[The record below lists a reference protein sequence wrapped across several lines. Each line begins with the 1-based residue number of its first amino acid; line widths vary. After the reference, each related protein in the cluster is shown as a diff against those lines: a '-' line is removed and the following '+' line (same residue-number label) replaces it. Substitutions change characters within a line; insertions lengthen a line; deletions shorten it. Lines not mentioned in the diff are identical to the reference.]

1 MVKSTAQI
9 TGDKAITYA
18 ILTDFNKYIEW
29 YPECLLCE
37 VISTSGSTVDVNL
50 TLGGM
55 KVAKMVLR
63 YDCQPD
69 SITYDMVSSND
80 LKGFKGS
87 YRIVD
92 GGGGSHTLN
101 MEVDLSASVPKF
113 ITDRMMKT
121 SLETQGKQVQ
131 ARNTR
136 FAAATSA
143 QPAGAAAVSAPTS
156 APVATVGA
164 ARASRPRC
172 LLRVR
177 KSGADVH
184 IWYAGAEFLKAK

>member
-1 MVKSTAQI
+1 M
-9 TGDKAITYA
+9 
-18 ILTDFNKYIEW
+18 
-29 YPECLLCE
+29 
-37 VISTSGSTVDVNL
+37 ISTSGTTVDVNL

-92 GGGGSHTLN
+92 GGAGSHTLN

-136 FAAATSA
+136 FSAAT
-143 QPAGAAAVSAPTS
+143 SAPTS
-156 APVATVGA
+156 APVATGGA

>member
-37 VISTSGSTVDVNL
+37 VISTSGTTVDVNL

-55 KVAKMVLR
+55 KIAKMVLR

-69 SITYDMVSSND
+69 SITYDMVSSRD

-87 YRIVD
+87 YRMVD

-136 FAAATSA
+136 FAAAG
-143 QPAGAAAVSAPTS
+143 QPAVAAATSAPTS
-156 APVATVGA
+156 APVATAGA
-164 ARASRPRC
+164 ARARRPRC

-177 KSGADVH
+177 KSGAEVN

>member
-29 YPECLLCE
+29 YPECLFCE
-37 VISTSGSTVDVNL
+37 IISTSGTTVDVNL

-87 YRIVD
+87 YKIID
-92 GGGGSHTLN
+92 GGAGTHTLN

-113 ITDRMMKT
+113 ITDRMMKN

-131 ARNTR
+131 QRNTR
-136 FAAATSA
+136 FAAAG
-143 QPAGAAAVSAPTS
+143 PAASAAVTGSPSTPAATAP
-156 APVATVGA
+156 A
-164 ARASRPRC
+164 ARARRPRC

-177 KSGADVH
+177 KSGADVN
-184 IWYAGAEFLKAK
+184 IWYAGSEFHKTK

>member
-29 YPECLLCE
+29 YPECLFCE
-37 VISTSGSTVDVNL
+37 IISTSGAMVDVNL

-80 LKGFKGS
+80 LKGFRGS
-87 YRIVD
+87 YKIID
-92 GGGGSHTLN
+92 GGAGTHTLN

-113 ITDRMMKT
+113 ITDRMMKN

-131 ARNTR
+131 QRNTR
-136 FAAATSA
+136 FAAAG
-143 QPAGAAAVSAPTS
+143 PAASGAALDATGSKSAS
-156 APVATVGA
+156 VATAPA
-164 ARASRPRC
+164 ARARRPRC
-172 LLRVR
+172 LLRVH
-177 KSGADVH
+177 KGDAGVN
-184 IWYAGAEFLKAK
+184 IWYAGSEFHKAK